1 MVSIYTKEGKSF
13 MEKMFIQ
20 PEKLANFP
28 KLFTQVVTVQT
39 SDTKTVYI
47 SGQVAIDREG
57 RVVGKGD
64 LGAQA
69 AQVFENLSLA
79 LESAGAQPA
88 DLVKLNMYIV
98 NMKPEDG
105 KTVGL
110 ARKKWFN
117 QENLPAATMVGV
129 VSLAAPDF
137 LLEIEAIA
145 VIG

>member
-1 MVSIYTKEGKSF
+1 
-13 MEKMFIQ
+13 MEKKFIH

-28 KLFTQVVTVQT
+28 KLFTQVVTVK
-39 SDTKTVYI
+39 SGETKTVYI

-69 AQVFENLSLA
+69 AQVFENLSFA
-79 LESAGAQPA
+79 LESAGAKPE
-88 DLVKLNMYIV
+88 DVVKLNIYVV

-110 ARKKWFN
+110 ARRKWFN
-117 QENLPAATMVGV
+117 QENLPASTMIGV
-129 VSLAAPDF
+129 VSLVSPDF
-137 LLEIEAIA
+137 LLEVEAIA
-145 VIG
+145 VVG

>member
-1 MVSIYTKEGKSF
+1 
-13 MEKMFIQ
+13 MEKKFIH

-28 KLFTQVVTVQT
+28 KLFTQVVTVQ
-39 SDTKTVYI
+39 SGETKTVYI

-57 RVVGKGD
+57 KVVGKGD

-79 LESAGAQPA
+79 LESAGAKPE
-88 DLVKLNMYIV
+88 DVVKLNIYVV

-110 ARKKWFN
+110 ARKKFFN
-117 QENLPAATMVGV
+117 QENLPASTMVGV
-129 VSLAAPDF
+129 FSLVAPDF
-137 LLEIEAIA
+137 LLEVEAIA
-145 VIG
+145 VVG

>member
-1 MVSIYTKEGKSF
+1 
-13 MEKMFIQ
+13 MEKKFIH

-28 KLFTQVVTVQT
+28 KHFTQVVTVQ
-39 SDTKTVYI
+39 SGETKTVYI

-57 RVVGKGD
+57 KVVGKGD

-79 LESAGAQPA
+79 LESAGARPE
-88 DLVKLNMYIV
+88 DIVKLNTYVV
-98 NMKPEDG
+98 NMKAEDG

-110 ARKKWFN
+110 ARKKWFS
-117 QENLPAATMVGV
+117 QENLPASTMIGV

-137 LLEIEAIA
+137 LLEVEAIA
-145 VIG
+145 VVGG

>member
-1 MVSIYTKEGKSF
+1 
-13 MEKMFIQ
+13 MEKKYLH

-28 KLFTQVVTVQT
+28 KLFTQVVTVK
-39 SDTKTVYI
+39 SGDTKTVYI

-57 RVVGKGD
+57 KVVGQGD

-79 LESAGAQPA
+79 LESAGARPE
-88 DLVKLNMYIV
+88 DVVKLNTYVV

-117 QENLPAATMVGV
+117 QENLPASTLVGV
-129 VSLAAPDF
+129 VSLAASDF
-137 LLEIEAIA
+137 LLEVEAIA
-145 VIG
+145 VVG